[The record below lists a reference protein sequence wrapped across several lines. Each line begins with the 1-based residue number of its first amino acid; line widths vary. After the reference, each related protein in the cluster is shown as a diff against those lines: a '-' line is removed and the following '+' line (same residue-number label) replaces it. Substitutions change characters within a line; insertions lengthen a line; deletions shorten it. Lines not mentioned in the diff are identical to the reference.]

1 MLFCLTFCFSNLH
14 TKLERQVLFDFSS
27 EDPDPVRIEICF
39 LAITGTGT
47 RNEKKRTGTGCD

>member
-39 LAITGTGT
+39 S
-47 RNEKKRTGTGCD
+47 RDYRYRYKK